1 VPIASLILDLA
12 MGPDSE
18 PNPEIAAL
26 SDKIDALSDKIDG
39 F

>member
-12 MGPDSE
+12 MGTGSE